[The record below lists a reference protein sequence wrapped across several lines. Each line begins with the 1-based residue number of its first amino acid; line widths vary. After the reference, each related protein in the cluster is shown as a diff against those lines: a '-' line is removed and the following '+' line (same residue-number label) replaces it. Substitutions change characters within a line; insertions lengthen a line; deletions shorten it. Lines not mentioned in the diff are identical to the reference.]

1 MLNRLKYC
9 QYRTFLGKK

>member
-9 QYRTFLGKK
+9 QYRTFLGKN